1 MSAKEYRCMQVKESV
16 VSSFKLAG
24 EECWAP
30 GPLERG
36 KPEGSALKD
45 AVPEARTGCEFSQGN
60 RLACPSPHELSSPC
74 CTNLPIQLLFS
85 RLRNFI
91 Y

>member
-1 MSAKEYRCMQVKESV
+1 MQGKESV

-24 EECWAP
+24 EECWAH

-45 AVPEARTGCEFSQGN
+45 AVPEARTGCEFSQEN
-60 RLACPSPHELSSPC
+60 RIVWPSPNKLSSPC
-74 CTNLPIQLLFS
+74 CTNLLVQLLFS
-85 RLRNFI
+85 KFRNFI
-91 Y
+91 YWK